1 MVSAIASK
9 STCEITRETVLA
21 LAPSP
26 TLRHAVASPQFMLQ
40 DSARSEDMT
49 THLTG

>member
-1 MVSAIASK
+1 MIAR
-9 STCEITRETVLA
+9 EIMLA

-26 TLRHAVASPQFMLQ
+26 TLVHAGDHPQFMLQ
-40 DSARSEDMT
+40 DTARSEDMT

>member
-1 MVSAIASK
+1 MSAIASMIARV
-9 STCEITRETVLA
+9 ITRVITLES
-21 LAPSP
+21 APSP
-26 TLRHAVASPQFMLQ
+26 TLVHAGDHPQFMLQ